1 MAQLN
6 LYVPDELA
14 AELKEEAAAKGVSLS
29 RHVQERLQLRQG
41 PAYAFD
47 GKFWE
52 KLGDLGKAS
61 ADFQAPKRPGPKQLR
76 TISLD

>member
-14 AELKEEAAAKGVSLS
+14 AELKEEAALKGVSLS
-29 RHVQERLQLRQG
+29 RLVQERLRQERG
-41 PAYAFD
+41 PVQAFD
-47 GKFWE
+47 QGFWQ
-52 KLGDLGKAS
+52 KLSALGKAS

-76 TISLD
+76 TVNLD